1 MKQPGFGTVTI
12 WSRWW
17 QTDQPCTDIVS
28 AMEPFSV
35 GLYEL
40 HFTAVIHPFSFA
52 IFGIGG
58 TRNKDAIA
66 LLAPVV
72 AAISGVVLA
81 CVWLFASSVASLPL
95 YEWKLGRQH
104 CRYAWIFLNANK

>member
-1 MKQPGFGTVTI
+1 
-12 WSRWW
+12 
-17 QTDQPCTDIVS
+17 
-28 AMEPFSV
+28 MEPFSV
-35 GLYEL
+35 VLYEL
-40 HFTAVIHPFSFA
+40 HFKAVIHPFSFA

-81 CVWLFASSVASLPL
+81 CVWLFPSSVAFCLFTSGD
-95 YEWKLGRQH
+95 WGVSIADTLG
-104 CRYAWIFLNANK
+104 FF